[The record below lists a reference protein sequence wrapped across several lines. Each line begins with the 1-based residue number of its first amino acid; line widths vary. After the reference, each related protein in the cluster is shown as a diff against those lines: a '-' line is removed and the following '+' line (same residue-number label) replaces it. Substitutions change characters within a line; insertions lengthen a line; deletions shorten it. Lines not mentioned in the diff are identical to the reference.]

1 MRITDLKLCIP
12 MFDGFSLECAA
23 LDHTKDGSTPCRRL
37 KTKARSMLG
46 ICNADLIALK
56 YSAFILGASS
66 ARRSQ
71 SHRGLSIE
79 NRMLRRQPLR
89 ACGGSQ
95 FGKKF
100 ESLDGDCRNRQ
111 KSEGLNSPVA
121 AHANF
126 CLPIGNA
133 RRRLP
138 VAAKMA
144 LQSAG
149 ATKGTAASPMPP
161 GASSLST
168 RCTSSSGDSLLR
180 SNR

>member
-1 MRITDLKLCIP
+1 MRITVLKLCIP
-12 MFDGFSLECAA
+12 MFDGVSLECAA
-23 LDHTKDGSTPCRRL
+23 LDHTKDGSPPCRRS
-37 KTKARSMLG
+37 KTKVRSMLG
-46 ICNADLIALK
+46 ICKAHLIALN
-56 YSAFILGASS
+56 SAAFMLSASS

-79 NRMLRRQPLR
+79 NRVLRRQRHR

-138 VAAKMA
+138 VAAKIA
-144 LQSAG
+144 LQ
-149 ATKGTAASPMPP
+149 
-161 GASSLST
+161 
-168 RCTSSSGDSLLR
+168 R
-180 SNR
+180 